1 MPEQIIG
8 RRSDRD
14 AAASLRPWPCLVSAG
29 KSSAIKEFS
38 IDEVLNEV
46 YLHFFGMGVIF
57 RDESNDD
64 N

>member
-8 RRSDRD
+8 RRSDPD

-38 IDEVLNEV
+38 IDELLNEV
-46 YLHFFGMGVIF
+46 YLYFLEWV
-57 RDESNDD
+57 
-64 N
+64 